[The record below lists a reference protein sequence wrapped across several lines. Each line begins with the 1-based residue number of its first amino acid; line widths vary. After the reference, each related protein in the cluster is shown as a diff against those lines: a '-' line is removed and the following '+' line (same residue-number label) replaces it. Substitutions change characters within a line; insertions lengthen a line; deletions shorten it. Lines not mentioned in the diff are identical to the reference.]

1 MMGYC
6 PYDGQ
11 ECRHDGY
18 CEDCEHNKCRD
29 CQEFNCDWCEYKNIR
44 RGQED

>member
-6 PYDGQ
+6 PYDNE

-18 CEDCEHNKCRD
+18 CEDCKHNKCRD
-29 CQEFNCDWCEYKNIR
+29 YKEEKNECR
-44 RGQED
+44 KRQGLL